1 MSGKVHWCSSPTAHR
16 YATKTARNPT
26 YIRGNREIVSSLAAF
41 ITRQYL
47 RETGDD
53 KLMMIEGDVLCRTCY
68 ETARKQ
74 FFSQLGAVHE
84 EETELW
90 DNNAMEVDYNGSLCK
105 SLTLSEI
112 EASSDDTSSD
122 ELSSSSLSSNEETT
136 EEDRK
141 YHQSRP
147 MSMLNEIFKI
157 VDVSPI
163 VDMYDILF
171 I

>member
-1 MSGKVHWCSSPTAHR
+1 MSGKVRWCSSPTAHR
-16 YATKTARNPT
+16 YATKTGLNPT
-26 YIRGNREIVSSLAAF
+26 YPRGNRPIASSLAAF
-41 ITRQYL
+41 ITRQYF

-53 KLMMIEGDVLCRTCY
+53 KLMINEGDVLCRTCD

-105 SLTLSEI
+105 SLTSSEV

-141 YHQSRP
+141 YHESRQ

-163 VDMYDILF
+163 VDM
-171 I
+171 